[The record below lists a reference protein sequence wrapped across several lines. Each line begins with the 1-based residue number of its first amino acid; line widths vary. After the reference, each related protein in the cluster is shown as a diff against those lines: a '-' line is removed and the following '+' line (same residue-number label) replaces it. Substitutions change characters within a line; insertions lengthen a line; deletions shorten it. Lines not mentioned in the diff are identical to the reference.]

1 MNGVH
6 VGGSAAGQSK
16 SKAAGIIDLAF
27 RSAFRSELAHEIIC
41 SIAEGKMPEGSKIA
55 VHAWPKEEGHNR
67 YGIGPV
73 VWGDS
78 AESWF
83 DVVGDYDHFN
93 DQTKIVCQ
101 LNGWPYISMR

>member
-1 MNGVH
+1 MNGVQVH
-6 VGGSAAGQSK
+6 VGGSAAGQAK
-16 SKAAGIIDLAF
+16 SKAVGYIDLAF
-27 RSAFRSELAHEIIC
+27 RNELAHEITC
-41 SIAEGKMPEGSKIA
+41 SIAEGKMPEGGKIA
-55 VHAWPKEEGHNR
+55 VHAWPKEEGRNR

-83 DVVGDYDHFN
+83 DVVGDYDYFN